1 MGLPASPYADYERTG
16 MDKMIKLAK
25 VLCKTVAA
33 FEVIIR
39 AKFPDNGAIIVLL
52 EAIKN
57 VCLLLPAADAE
68 FAVWELSQQPP
79 PIDSGDTAGIDPTAP
94 PAADPDL
101 V

>member
-1 MGLPASPYADYERTG
+1 MTIPSSPYSDYERTG
-16 MDKMIKLAK
+16 MDKAIKLAK
-25 VLCKTVAA
+25 TLCRIVQT

-39 AKFPDNGAIIVLL
+39 AKFPDNGAIILLL

-57 VCLLLPAADAE
+57 VCLLLPEADAE
-68 FAVWELSQQPP
+68 FLEYELSQIAPP
-79 PIDSGDTAGIDPTAP
+79 ADSGDTVGIDPTAP